1 LATVLLAAGLG
12 QVQPQRAGL
21 IVVVGAIGAVCV
33 WLGLMLPA
41 VSVLLLLGTLFFR
54 LPLSGPLPADPFW
67 AAFVGVVAAS
77 VLAAARRVARIRF
90 GGVELAMLAYLAW
103 NIGSAVAEHPY
114 AAMDPAT
121 GEYEV
126 IGRAIATGV
135 AIPFTAYVVGRQMAG
150 EKSMIS
156 WLMWVLLGFTAYSAA
171 MSVLQIHGPQSL
183 VWPREILDTA
193 WPGRASGIFN
203 QAVVNGLILII
214 GFVAALLVAAQPGAR
229 LRRYTAIA
237 IACGAA
243 YGVYLTHTR
252 AVWLAFVLVAVL
264 GALFAKRFRIG
275 FLITIATVALAI
287 PINWSDFV
295 SSDRAAGGVTSAN
308 EALDRLNI
316 IATAL
321 WAIEQKPLFGW
332 GIASFLAVNTYHH
345 QQWSWD
351 VPWARGWGT
360 SSHLNELG
368 IAAELGLIG
377 LALWL
382 TVLVLMFRRLARC
395 TRVVDGPGLGGSGIV
410 FLAGSS
416 LIALVITGFTVDLR
430 FFDFANTLVL
440 LLVGIAA
447 GLADKTEGPEGAP
460 AGSATGL
467 PLPAS
472 SRAAVGRVGLSR

>member
-1 LATVLLAAGLG
+1 MV
-12 QVQPQRAGL
+12 
-21 IVVVGAIGAVCV
+21 
-33 WLGLMLPA
+33 
-41 VSVLLLLGTLFFR
+41 
-54 LPLSGPLPADPFW
+54 
-67 AAFVGVVAAS
+67 
-77 VLAAARRVARIRF
+77 
-90 GGVELAMLAYLAW
+90 
-103 NIGSAVAEHPY
+103 
-114 AAMDPAT
+114 PAT

-126 IGRAIATGV
+126 IGRAIVTGV
-135 AIPFTAYVVGRQMAG
+135 AIPFTAYVVGRQLAG
-150 EKSMIS
+150 QKSMIS
-156 WLMWVLLGFTAYSAA
+156 WLMWVLLGLTAYSAA

-183 VWPREILDTA
+183 VWPPEILDTA

-214 GFVAALLVAAQPGAR
+214 GFVAALLVAAQPGVR

-252 AVWLAFVLVAVL
+252 AVWLAFALVAVL

-275 FLITIATVALAI
+275 FLIAIATVTLAI
-287 PINWSDFV
+287 SIRWSDFV

-332 GIASFLAVNTYHH
+332 GIARFLAVNTYHH

-351 VPWARGWGT
+351 VPWVRGWGT

-382 TVLVLMFRRLARC
+382 TVLVLMSRRLVRC
-395 TRVVDGPGLGGSGIV
+395 VRVVDGPGLGGSGMV

-416 LIALVITGFTVDLR
+416 FIALVVTGLTVDLR
-430 FFDFANTLVL
+430 FFDFANALVL

-447 GLADKTEGPEGAP
+447 GLADVAAGPE
-460 AGSATGL
+460 
-467 PLPAS
+467 
-472 SRAAVGRVGLSR
+472 RAAVGRPTGLSLPAGHGGPSR